1 MIPGPASDLHASHS
15 RMCLVRAPA
24 HLNVSVSVLEGG
36 GRRRREGGKRRREE
50 RGDEKKRRVSCF
62 TAMRMS

>member
-1 MIPGPASDLHASHS
+1 
-15 RMCLVRAPA
+15 MCLVRAPA

-50 RGDEKKRRVSCF
+50 RGDEKKRGVSCF
-62 TAMRMS
+62 TAMCMS